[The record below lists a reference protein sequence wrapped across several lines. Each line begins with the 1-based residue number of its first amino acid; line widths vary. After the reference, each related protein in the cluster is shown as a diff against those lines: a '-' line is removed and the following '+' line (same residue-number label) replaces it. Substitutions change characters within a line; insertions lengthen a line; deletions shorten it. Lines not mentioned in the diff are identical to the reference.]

1 MNVFCEQG
9 ENLTIITLEGPLVV
23 PESEEFKTFVIKRI
37 DGDSTEILIDLTN
50 VNYVDSS
57 GFSVLLTL
65 LQAARQ
71 RGGDVR
77 LAGTSKSVKETIKHI
92 GLHHV
97 FQQFDTLEDGIES
110 FKSVESD

>member
-9 ENLTIITLEGPLVV
+9 ENITIITLEGPLVV
-23 PESEEFKTFVIKRI
+23 PESEEFKAFVMKRI
-37 DGDSTEILIDLTN
+37 DGDFIEILIDLSS

-65 LQAARQ
+65 LQVARQ

-77 LAGTSKSVKETIKHI
+77 IANVSQGVKETIRHI

-97 FQQFDTLEDGIES
+97 FQQFDTLEEGVQS
-110 FKSVESD
+110 FKSTESV